1 MSLALQQ
8 RTAILTFFKRART
21 ARVRHVRKYT
31 SGYRPLR
38 VQQQQQNDL
47 LFCKLLSI
55 SSRDFGNGKKR
66 VHICVLCVASAER
79 CERARGLESLCVCV
93 GAESDFH
100 SDAERENELRGEYS
114 NDGG

>member
-1 MSLALQQ
+1 M
-8 RTAILTFFKRART
+8 
-21 ARVRHVRKYT
+21 RHVRKYT
-31 SGYRPLR
+31 SRAI
-38 VQQQQQNDL
+38 DL
-47 LFCKLLSI
+47 CA
-55 SSRDFGNGKKR
+55 SSSSSKTICYSASSSPSAAAAGTLEMVKR
-66 VHICVLCVASAER
+66 ECMRSVVCASER